1 MARLSN
7 PQNFRGQKLVSK
19 QELGLG
25 ENDVIVETIVDPNI
39 PEDQP
44 EHKRQQIVSGLMP
57 TLKFQGQTLGAL
69 SNSINIIGVGNVS
82 VDENGNITLRLGENL
97 NSSLFNNTDGTTTGT
112 ASHSG
117 ASISSVIVKNT
128 GVKESV
134 WKKDSTNQITATT
147 AGKIHFNADGAEA
160 FKLTVIGTEVTSTY
174 VFGAITKA
182 GYYAPAVY
190 EEVKD
195 EKGNIIST
203 NITTDSAISTTAPST
218 AAYLSIT
225 GWQKESNE
233 DKGATGYQANMS
245 IIFDIAKIVEKD
257 GSVKFNIEPLGM
269 GAEAKTYGEKVV
281 CYYLTDTA
289 LKPTISSFTAA
300 LTSAST
306 VTYGGVTS
314 LKSGTVT
321 YTAKVADLNNPA
333 TDASN
338 GASIQID
345 NTQNYAGD
353 IAKAAQTT
361 YDGTITQTAN
371 MTVSNTGST
380 YSSTHLSSG
389 VKFIAWNING
399 PTELTAALTDS
410 DGKAITAIDHYSG
423 TPDASITTNR
433 ISLDSTDGN
442 KISFDNAAAPGD
454 NDLMIYHGLVGIPVT
469 TDFST
474 YYGNSDTYKVP
485 SKTERS
491 ILVHLP
497 IAGTKAEPTL
507 TISGSNLTTGVIGI
521 YVSGKLSTLD
531 KDSALILGTA
541 GGIKNGNAADN
552 NSATSRT
559 IKLTYLGAGKAALTE
574 ASGAYIKIVLSSS
587 STAKIKS
594 IAIG

>member
-1 MARLSN
+1 MPRFSN
-7 PQNFRGQKLVSK
+7 PQNFLGQKLVSRE
-19 QELGLG
+19 QLGLNG
-25 ENDVIVETIVDPNI
+25 ISGIVAIDVDDTRKTITP
-39 PEDQP
+39 
-44 EHKRQQIVSGLMP
+44 SLMP
-57 TLKFQGQTLGAL
+57 TLKFQGKNVGNLA
-69 SNSINIIGVGNVS
+69 NSINIIGVGNVS
-82 VDENGNITLRLGENL
+82 VDENGNVTLRLGENL

-112 ASHSG
+112 AEHSG
-117 ASISSVIVKNT
+117 ATTSSVIVKNT
-128 GVKESV
+128 GAKESV
-134 WKKDSTNQITATT
+134 WKKGSTNKITATT

-174 VFGAITKA
+174 VFGGITGA
-182 GYYAPAVY
+182 GNYAPAIY

-195 EKGNIIST
+195 EQGNVIST
-203 NITTDSAISTTAPST
+203 NITTNSVISTTVPST

-245 IIFDIAKIVEKD
+245 IIFDIAKIVKKD
-257 GSVKFNIEPLGM
+257 GSVKFRIEPLGM
-269 GAEAKTYGEKVV
+269 GTEAKAYGEKVV

-289 LKPTISSFTAA
+289 LKPTISSFTAK
-300 LTSAST
+300 LTDAST

-321 YTAKVADLNNPA
+321 YAAEVSNLNNPA

-345 NTQNYAGD
+345 NTANYAGD
-353 IAKAAQTT
+353 IAKGAQTT
-361 YDGTITQTAN
+361 YDGTITKTAS
-371 MTVSNTGST
+371 MAVSSTGST
-380 YSSTHLSSG
+380 YSSAQLSSG

-399 PTELTAALTDS
+399 STELAAALTDNA
-410 DGKAITAIDHYSG
+410 GNAITAIDHYSG
-423 TPDASITTNR
+423 TPHASITTNR

-442 KISFDNAAAPGD
+442 KIDFENDAAPGA
-454 NDLMIYHGLVGIPVT
+454 NDLMIYHGLVGQPVT
-469 TDFST
+469 TNFST

-485 SKTERS
+485 SAAERS

-497 IAGTKAEPTL
+497 VAGTKAEPTL
-507 TISGSNLTTGVIGI
+507 TINGSNLTNGVIGI
-521 YVSGKLSTLD
+521 YVSGKLSTLNA
-531 KDSALILGTA
+531 DSALTLGTA

-552 NSATSRT
+552 NSATART

-587 STAKIKS
+587 STAKISS